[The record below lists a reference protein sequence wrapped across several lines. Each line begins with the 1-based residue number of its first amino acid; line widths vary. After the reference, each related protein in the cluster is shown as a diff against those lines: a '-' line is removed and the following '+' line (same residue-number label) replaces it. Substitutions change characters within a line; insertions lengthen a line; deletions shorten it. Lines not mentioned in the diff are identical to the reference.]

1 MQGIYIITNKINESQ
16 YIGLSNDIDR
26 RRFEHF
32 CKSSYNSKT
41 SNIAK
46 AIRKYGSD
54 NFDLEVLEY
63 VSDASSLP
71 EREMYWIEKI
81 NPRYNMNK
89 GGKGNLGR
97 ELSKVTREKIS
108 IKLKERWNAI
118 PDVVKENIVNNQLV
132 GPRKGHSVS
141 VETREKL
148 RQKNLDKK
156 HSEETKLKISQKN
169 KQSTKGNTN
178 GCKTVACYK
187 DGNLINVFKSIKL
200 AAKELL
206 LRPHGITDALK
217 GRQKTYGGFIWKY
230 WSVETIRDEFS
241 GVGVSLPHVQVRGIR
256 KDDDIVQPRKM
267 ENFGII
273 DKGYI
278 QLAMRTGQYKFLN
291 VDKVYEGELKLVNK
305 LTGEIDF
312 SGTKTSDKVIGY
324 FAYIEMTN
332 GFSKVLYRSVDEV
345 KAHAKRFSKSFGTKS
360 SPWETDFD
368 AMAMKTVIS
377 NLLSHYGFLS
387 VEMIGA
393 VEADHDDV
401 KQEYENEVAQ
411 NANIET
417 VDFEDASVIDV
428 ETGEVKAEE
437 VQPVDQDSDSQPK
450 MKF

>member
-1 MQGIYIITNKINESQ
+1 MSQEIQKTGANHPALKKVDVLKNVLNAPSVQEQFKNALDKNASSFVASVIDLYNSDNGLQNCEPKAVVMEALKAAVLKLPINKSLGFAYIIAYN
-16 YIGLSNDIDR
+16 
-26 RRFEHF
+26 
-32 CKSSYNSKT
+32 NSK
-41 SNIAK
+41 K
-46 AIRKYGSD
+46 LPDGS
-54 NFDLEVLEY
+54 
-63 VSDASSLP
+63 
-71 EREMYWIEKI
+71 WT
-81 NPRYNMNK
+81 
-89 GGKGNLGR
+89 
-97 ELSKVTREKIS
+97 KVATPTFQI
-108 IKLKERWNAI
+108 
-118 PDVVKENIVNNQLV
+118 
-132 GPRKGHSVS
+132 G
-141 VETREKL
+141 
-148 RQKNLDKK
+148 
-156 HSEETKLKISQKN
+156 
-169 KQSTKGNTN
+169 
-178 GCKTVACYK
+178 Y
-187 DGNLINVFKSIKL
+187 
-200 AAKELL
+200 
-206 LRPHGITDALK
+206 
-217 GRQKTYGGFIWKY
+217 
-230 WSVETIRDEFS
+230 
-241 GVGVSLPHVQVRGIR
+241 
-256 KDDDIVQPRKM
+256 
-267 ENFGII
+267 
-273 DKGYI
+273 KGYI